1 MVTAETMVLVIDDD
15 PSFRRS
21 LELLIVS
28 ARLNVQTF
36 SSAEEFLRSERPDV
50 PSCLVL
56 DVRLP
61 HLSGLDLQRELAKTD
76 VSIPIIFITAHG
88 DIPMTVQAMKGGAT
102 EFLTKPFREQDL
114 LDAIQRAI
122 NSDRSARLQRA
133 NLADLRRRY
142 HSLTAREREV
152 MAHVVKGMLN
162 KQVADELG
170 TTEKTIK
177 VHRGHVMQKM
187 GMTSFADLVRAAE
200 KLGILGRMS

>member
-1 MVTAETMVLVIDDD
+1 
-15 PSFRRS
+15 
-21 LELLIVS
+21 
-28 ARLNVQTF
+28 
-36 SSAEEFLRSERPDV
+36 
-50 PSCLVL
+50 
-56 DVRLP
+56 
-61 HLSGLDLQRELAKTD
+61 
-76 VSIPIIFITAHG
+76 
-88 DIPMTVQAMKGGAT
+88 MTVQAMKGGAT

-122 NSDRSARLQRA
+122 NSDRSARLQRVK
-133 NLADLRRRY
+133 LADLRRRY

-152 MAHVVKGMLN
+152 MALVVKGMLN

-187 GMTSFADLVRAAE
+187 AMTSFADLVRAAE